1 MWMAFINDTAFF
13 FRRYLI
19 IFAISVLLLPNGVL
33 AQGNTNSLV
42 AAVESVFSSHV
53 SVLGIPLGSEYKS
66 FVKELKGQG
75 FKVKAERVSEK
86 DDAMYGR
93 YHECFLLGEVAGNPT
108 SIRLKMSCMT
118 KTVFEAEVVLRE
130 FIDVEEAAEQVNRM
144 IPNDV
149 ALYPVAI
156 VENNTPDGNTLVEI
170 VGKDKKVTSYL
181 CLPWGRVFLR
191 FYDDEAI
198 VEKKDAVGLLNA
210 NVYELT
216 MNHECIICMRYY
228 DAAAAKQARAE
239 AGHVSF

>member
-1 MWMAFINDTAFF
+1 M
-13 FRRYLI
+13 
-19 IFAISVLLLPNGVL
+19 
-33 AQGNTNSLV
+33 
-42 AAVESVFSSHV
+42 
-53 SVLGIPLGSEYKS
+53 
-66 FVKELKGQG
+66 KELKGQG
-75 FKVKAERVSEK
+75 LKVKAERVSVK

-108 SIRLKMSCMT
+108 SVRLKMSCMT

-156 VENNTPDGNTLVEI
+156 VENNTPGGNTLVEM
-170 VGKDKKVTSYL
+170 VGKDKKITSYL

-191 FYDDEAI
+191 FYDDEAK
-198 VEKKDAVGLLNA
+198 VEKKDAIGLLDA

-216 MNHECIICMRYY
+216 LNHECIICMRYY

>member
-1 MWMAFINDTAFF
+1 
-13 FRRYLI
+13 
-19 IFAISVLLLPNGVL
+19 
-33 AQGNTNSLV
+33 
-42 AAVESVFSSHV
+42 
-53 SVLGIPLGSEYKS
+53 
-66 FVKELKGQG
+66 
-75 FKVKAERVSEK
+75 
-86 DDAMYGR
+86 MYGR

-108 SIRLKMSCMT
+108 SVRLKMSCMT

-130 FIDVEEAAEQVNRM
+130 FIDVEEATEQVNRM

-156 VENNTPDGNTLVEI
+156 VENNTPGGNTLVEM

-191 FYDDEAI
+191 FYDDEAK
-198 VEKKDAVGLLNA
+198 VEKKDAIGLLDA

-216 MNHECIICMRYY
+216 LNHECIICMRYY

>member
-1 MWMAFINDTAFF
+1 MMNLHLLFICSLFLSVGSSAQSHHPPLTAT
-13 FRRYLI
+13 I
-19 IFAISVLLLPNGVL
+19 
-33 AQGNTNSLV
+33 
-42 AAVESVFSSHV
+42 ESVFSPHV
-53 SVLGIPLGSEYKS
+53 SVLGIPLGSEYKT

-93 YHECFLLGEVAGNPT
+93 YHECFLLGEVASNLT

-156 VENNTPDGNTLVEI
+156 VENNTPGGNTLVEM

-191 FYDDEAI
+191 FYDDEAK
-198 VEKKDAVGLLNA
+198 VEKKDAIGLLDA

-216 MNHECIICMRYY
+216 LNHECIICMRYY

>member
-1 MWMAFINDTAFF
+1 MHRAIHIFI
-13 FRRYLI
+13 
-19 IFAISVLLLPNGVL
+19 LLALLSPFGAA
-33 AQGNTNSLV
+33 AQERINPVV

-53 SVLGIPLGSEYKS
+53 SVLGIPLGSEYKT

-108 SIRLKMSCMT
+108 SVRLKMSCMT
-118 KTVFEAEVVLRE
+118 KTVFEAEMVLRE

-156 VENNTPDGNTLVEI
+156 VENNTPGGNTLVEM

-191 FYDDEAI
+191 FYDDEAK
-198 VEKKDAVGLLNA
+198 VEKKDAIGLLDA

-216 MNHECIICMRYY
+216 LNHECIICMRYY

>member
-1 MWMAFINDTAFF
+1 MNPRFILLILFSFF
-13 FRRYLI
+13 TP
-19 IFAISVLLLPNGVL
+19 LLFLSNST
-33 AQGNTNSLV
+33 TNSTVLFT
-42 AAVESVFSSHV
+42 ESVFSPHV
-53 SVLGIPLGSEYKS
+53 SVLGIPLGSEYKT

-93 YHECFLLGEVAGNPT
+93 YHECFLLGEVEGNPT
-108 SIRLKMSCMT
+108 SLRLKMSCMT

-156 VENNTPDGNTLVEI
+156 VENNTPGGNTLVEM

-191 FYDDEAI
+191 FYDDEAK
-198 VEKKDAVGLLNA
+198 VEKKDAIGLLDA

-216 MNHECIICMRYY
+216 LNHECIICMRYY

-239 AGHVSF
+239 AGHVTF